1 MNDDQRRLIRPSRPA
16 RLKLIGAMLLILAMT
31 FSCKL
36 IETPLDKAID
46 AVDRLSALL
55 ERNSDDWEAIAE
67 RVLDELPVEARSL
80 IDHEVNNV
88 IQRGIAASGVEFR
101 CDVDF
106 LRNRVREDLYR
117 LKAELLHRKG
127 VNVQAPARTPVFC
140 HTVPEVVEPGTSWLT
155 FYGDDFDAA
164 EVQVLAADGPA
175 ERRRVSYPVTPEGAK
190 IAAATPKTGNY
201 HWVFARSESEAE
213 VRVASTAWYFPNPG
227 EAPTELLRA
236 VKHELEVVPDPLP
249 REHSG
254 YRESEKWRFLVR
266 YQGQPLA
273 AQPVVLETEFGSRVT
288 ALTDAA
294 GLATLVFP
302 RDFKPAQG
310 AGGGEEGHGP
320 RRARF
325 VVATEKEDGGKRYLT
340 AFNYAY
346 GQDADRGRSL
356 GWGAAFGVL
365 GMAAATPLLRRRAN
379 GANGGNGNEGAKDHA

>member
-1 MNDDQRRLIRPSRPA
+1 MKIVTLVAALAALAAGPVLAQHEHHAAAPAAAPEAAKPAGQRPGGREWTRYPLLVPAMGRGGERGAAVLRPV
-16 RLKLIGAMLLILAMT
+16 G
-31 FSCKL
+31 
-36 IETPLDKAID
+36 
-46 AVDRLSALL
+46 
-55 ERNSDDWEAIAE
+55 
-67 RVLDELPVEARSL
+67 VEA
-80 IDHEVNNV
+80 
-88 IQRGIAASGVEFR
+88 AA
-101 CDVDF
+101 
-106 LRNRVREDLYR
+106 
-117 LKAELLHRKG
+117 
-127 VNVQAPARTPVFC
+127 
-140 HTVPEVVEPGTSWLT
+140 
-155 FYGDDFDAA
+155 
-164 EVQVLAADGPA
+164 VQVLAADGPA

-201 HWVFARSESEAE
+201 HWVLARSESEAE

-266 YQGQPLA
+266 YQGKPLA

-310 AGGGEEGHGP
+310 AGGGDDGHGP
-320 RRARF
+320 RRAKF
-325 VVATEKEDGGKRYLT
+325 VVATEKEDGGKRYVT

-346 GQDADRGRSL
+346 GRDADRGRSL
-356 GWGAAFGVL
+356 GWGVAFGVL
-365 GMAAATPLLRRRAN
+365 GMAAAAPLLRRR
-379 GANGGNGNEGAKDHA
+379 NGGNGGNEGAKDNA